1 MAVDHV
7 DRVAEE
13 TAVAVVGTRTAVAAV
28 LGGDGDAPP
37 GVDVAATRVHVA
49 AADDESERALEVVAD
64 GEKRVE

>member
-28 LGGDGDAPP
+28 LGGDGDATR
-37 GVDVAATRVHVA
+37 VDVAAPRVDVA
-49 AADDESERALEVVAD
+49 AADDESERVLEVVAD
-64 GEKRVE
+64 GETRVE

>member
-28 LGGDGDAPP
+28 LGGDGDAPR
-37 GVDVAATRVHVA
+37 VDVAAPRVDVA
-49 AADDESERALEVVAD
+49 AADDESERVLEVVAD
-64 GEKRVE
+64 GETRVE